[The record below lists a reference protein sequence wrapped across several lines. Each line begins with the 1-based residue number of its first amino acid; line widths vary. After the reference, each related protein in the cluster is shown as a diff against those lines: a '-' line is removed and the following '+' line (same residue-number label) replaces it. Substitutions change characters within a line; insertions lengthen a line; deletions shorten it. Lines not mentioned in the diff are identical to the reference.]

1 MKYELGNFCNNKRV
15 KQAYLPAAVAGKYL
29 SVRVL
34 LVLTPEGA
42 GGGVKRA
49 AVTLRTSSGDVY
61 FLCAKRFHENVD
73 RRLLA
78 QYS

>member
-34 LVLTPEGA
+34 LVLTPEG
-42 GGGVKRA
+42 GGGR
-49 AVTLRTSSGDVY
+49 G
-61 FLCAKRFHENVD
+61 
-73 RRLLA
+73 
-78 QYS
+78 